1 MQRQLSDIDEVS
13 TIKEENA
20 WKIKQ
25 LKKVLRSRSMKT
37 ALCYS
42 GQINGF
48 REAIGTQ
55 QDSYYMSDMDIY
67 AVFSNL
73 ISQRVNLNPK
83 FPYSGKVHQ
92 YCPAN
97 IGWRKNE
104 MLHGYNKNYN
114 R

>member
-1 MQRQLSDIDEVS
+1 
-13 TIKEENA
+13 
-20 WKIKQ
+20 
-25 LKKVLRSRSMKT
+25 MKT

-73 ISQRVNLNPK
+73 ISQRVNLHPK
-83 FPYSGKVHQ
+83 YPHSGKVHQ

-97 IGWRKNE
+97 IGWR
-104 MLHGYNKNYN
+104 
-114 R
+114 